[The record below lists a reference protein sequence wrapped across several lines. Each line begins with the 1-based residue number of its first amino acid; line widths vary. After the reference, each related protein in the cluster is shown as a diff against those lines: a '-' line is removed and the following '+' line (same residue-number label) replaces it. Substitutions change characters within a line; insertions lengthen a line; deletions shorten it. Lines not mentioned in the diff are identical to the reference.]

1 MASFSEIINAISNV
15 VWGWPMI
22 ILLFGTHIFLTIRLK
37 CPQRKIWTAIRLS
50 VKPDRE
56 SQGDVSHFGALAMSL
71 AACVGTGNIVGVA
84 TAISLGGPGAVFWC
98 FMTGLFGIATKY
110 AEGLLA
116 VNFRVRTPDGEMAG
130 GPMYALERGLKM
142 KWLAVLFSLFTAL
155 AAFGIGDAVQA
166 KAISDNLIQFFPH
179 ADVEV
184 VKLLIGVGVASLVA
198 LVVFGGIKSI
208 SRICV
213 FLIPFMA
220 VFYLLGCIYIL
231 VMNADYLWPAIR
243 LICQDAFS
251 LRAGLGGT
259 AGVAIMTTMRYG
271 IARGLFSN
279 ESGLGSAPIVAAAAQ
294 SRNPVRQALVLSS
307 GAFWDTVLICT
318 CTGLTIVSSVLANDS
333 MDWQTTGV
341 LTQQA
346 FSTIP
351 YVGTLI
357 LSFSLITFAFSTIL
371 GWSYYGEKAVE
382 YLVGKRFIRAY
393 RVLWILVVILG
404 STMSLTVVWDIA
416 DILNA
421 LMSIPNLV
429 SLIALSGLMVRDTQY
444 FLWEDHLDETKE

>member
-1 MASFSEIINAISNV
+1 
-15 VWGWPMI
+15 MI

-179 ADVEV
+179 ADAEL
-184 VKLLIGVGVASLVA
+184 VKLLIGMGVAALVA

-318 CTGLTIVSSVLANDS
+318 CTGLTIVSSVLANDN

-382 YLVGKRFIRAY
+382 YLVGKRFIRPY
-393 RVLWILVVILG
+393 RILWLLVIVLG

-429 SLIALSGLMVRDTQY
+429 SLIALSGLMVRETQY

>member
-1 MASFSEIINAISNV
+1 
-15 VWGWPMI
+15 
-22 ILLFGTHIFLTIRLK
+22 
-37 CPQRKIWTAIRLS
+37 
-50 VKPDRE
+50 
-56 SQGDVSHFGALAMSL
+56 
-71 AACVGTGNIVGVA
+71 
-84 TAISLGGPGAVFWC
+84 
-98 FMTGLFGIATKY
+98 
-110 AEGLLA
+110 
-116 VNFRVRTPDGEMAG
+116 
-130 GPMYALERGLKM
+130 MYALERGLKM

-179 ADVEV
+179 ADAEV

>member
-1 MASFSEIINAISNV
+1 
-15 VWGWPMI
+15 MI

-179 ADVEV
+179 ADAEV

-220 VFYLLGCIYIL
+220 VFYLLGCLYIL

>member
-1 MASFSEIINAISNV
+1 
-15 VWGWPMI
+15 MI

-179 ADVEV
+179 ADAEV

>member
-1 MASFSEIINAISNV
+1 
-15 VWGWPMI
+15 MI

-179 ADVEV
+179 ADAEV

-220 VFYLLGCIYIL
+220 VFYLLGCLYIL
-231 VMNADYLWPAIR
+231 VMNSDYLWPAIR

>member
-1 MASFSEIINAISNV
+1 
-15 VWGWPMI
+15 MI

-179 ADVEV
+179 ADAEV

-318 CTGLTIVSSVLANDS
+318 CTGLTIVSSVLANDN

>member
-1 MASFSEIINAISNV
+1 
-15 VWGWPMI
+15 MI

-50 VKPDRE
+50 AKPDRE

-179 ADVEV
+179 AAAEV

-220 VFYLLGCIYIL
+220 VFYLLGCLYIL
-231 VMNADYLWPAIR
+231 VMNAEYLWPAIR

>member
-1 MASFSEIINAISNV
+1 MASLSEIINAISNV

-179 ADVEV
+179 ADAEV

-220 VFYLLGCIYIL
+220 VFYLLGCLYIL

>member
-179 ADVEV
+179 ADAEV

>member
-1 MASFSEIINAISNV
+1 MASLSEIINAISNV

-179 ADVEV
+179 ADAEV

-220 VFYLLGCIYIL
+220 VFYLLGCLYIL
-231 VMNADYLWPAIR
+231 VMNAEYLWPAIR

-393 RVLWILVVILG
+393 RVLRILVVILG

>member
-179 ADVEV
+179 ADAEV

-220 VFYLLGCIYIL
+220 VFYLLGCLYIL